1 MDWVRGKCLGK
12 GSYGSVFLAIQTNII
27 SPLLAVKS
35 ALIIDSF
42 SIMIIYNLLLEY
54 APGGSLADLINKYGG
69 KIPECD
75 VRRYTRMILKGL
87 SSIHNNGYVHCGLK
101 PAKIIV
107 FPSDQQDFQLKV
119 ADFGLAKEPDED
131 NLRKFFYQYTFRGT
145 PLYMSSESVKLAE
158 ISPALDFWSLG
169 CIVIEMITGKSPWH
183 ELVVEDILVRLAF
196 EGSSPEIPESMS
208 KKGKDFLRICFM
220 RPHCERWTANMLLDH
235 PFIVDEELTSPFEQE
250 ELLPPS
256 LSDDVVKSMCKLIL
270 SDYSPGQGLFS
281 SADRPLSLGSTC
293 RRLNFGPIGMG
304 CKETEK
310 SLLSKDGLRTK
321 VCRGSLK
328 NLISILIFNNCFIM
342 MTNNFINFYAFFS

>member
-12 GSYGSVFLAIQTNII
+12 GSYGSVFLAIPTNII
-27 SPLLAVKS
+27 SPPLAVKS

-42 SIMIIYNLLLEY
+42 SLQKELKILLSFFGSEGIIQCYGDCLSHENGMTIYNLLEY

-75 VRRYTRMILKGL
+75 VRPYTRMILKGL
-87 SSIHNNGYVHCGLK
+87 SSIHNNRYVHCDLK
-101 PAKIIV
+101 PANILV
-107 FPSDQQDFQLKV
+107 FPSDQQDFQLKI

-131 NLRKFFYQYTFRGT
+131 NSRKFFYQYTFRGT
-145 PLYMSSESVKLAE
+145 PLYMSPESVKLVE
-158 ISPALDFWSLG
+158 ISPALDIW
-169 CIVIEMITGKSPWH
+169 
-183 ELVVEDILVRLAF
+183 
-196 EGSSPEIPESMS
+196 
-208 KKGKDFLRICFM
+208 
-220 RPHCERWTANMLLDH
+220 WTADMLLDH

-281 SADRPLSLGSTC
+281 SRDRSLSLGSTC
-293 RRLNFGPIGMG
+293 KRLNFGPIGMG

-321 VCRGSLK
+321 A
-328 NLISILIFNNCFIM
+328 N
-342 MTNNFINFYAFFS
+342 

>member
-1 MDWVRGKCLGK
+1 M
-12 GSYGSVFLAIQTNII
+12 T
-27 SPLLAVKS
+27 
-35 ALIIDSF
+35 
-42 SIMIIYNLLLEY
+42 IYNLLLEY

-87 SSIHNNGYVHCGLK
+87 SSIHNNGYVHCDLK
-101 PAKIIV
+101 PANILV
-107 FPSDQQDFQLKV
+107 FPSDQQDFQLKI

-131 NLRKFFYQYTFRGT
+131 NSRKFFYQYTFRGT
-145 PLYMSSESVKLAE
+145 PLYMSPESVKHAE
-158 ISPALDFWSLG
+158 ISPALDIWSLG
-169 CIVIEMITGKSPWH
+169 CIVIEMITGKPPWH
-183 ELVVEDILVRLAF
+183 ELDVEDFFVRLAF
-196 EGSSPEIPESMS
+196 E
-208 KKGKDFLRICFM
+208 
-220 RPHCERWTANMLLDH
+220 
-235 PFIVDEELTSPFEQE
+235 ELTSSFEQE

-293 RRLNFGPIGMG
+293 KRLNFGPIGMG

-321 VCRGSLK
+321 A
-328 NLISILIFNNCFIM
+328 N
-342 MTNNFINFYAFFS
+342 

>member
-12 GSYGSVFLAIQTNII
+12 GSYGSVFLAIPTNII
-27 SPLLAVKS
+27 SPPLAVKS

-42 SIMIIYNLLLEY
+42 SLQKELKILLSLFGSEGIIQCYGDCLSHENGMTIYNLLLEY

-87 SSIHNNGYVHCGLK
+87 SSIHNNGYVHCDLK
-101 PAKIIV
+101 PANILV
-107 FPSDQQDFQLKV
+107 FPSDQQDFQLKI
-119 ADFGLAKEPDED
+119 ADFGLAKSLTKTIQGNSFTSTLSVELPYTCLL
-131 NLRKFFYQYTFRGT
+131 NLKHVKERERFLKNVFHET
-145 PLYMSSESVKLAE
+145 PLREVDS
-158 ISPALDFWSLG
+158 
-169 CIVIEMITGKSPWH
+169 
-183 ELVVEDILVRLAF
+183 
-196 EGSSPEIPESMS
+196 
-208 KKGKDFLRICFM
+208 
-220 RPHCERWTANMLLDH
+220 NMLLDH
-235 PFIVDEELTSPFEQE
+235 PFIVDEELTSSFEQE

-293 RRLNFGPIGMG
+293 KRLNFGPIGMG

-321 VCRGSLK
+321 A
-328 NLISILIFNNCFIM
+328 N
-342 MTNNFINFYAFFS
+342 

>member
-1 MDWVRGKCLGK
+1 MGTLSHENGM
-12 GSYGSVFLAIQTNII
+12 T
-27 SPLLAVKS
+27 
-35 ALIIDSF
+35 
-42 SIMIIYNLLLEY
+42 IYNLLLEY

-87 SSIHNNGYVHCGLK
+87 SSIHNNGYVHCDLK
-101 PAKIIV
+101 PANILV
-107 FPSDQQDFQLKV
+107 FPSDQQDFQLKI

-131 NLRKFFYQYTFRGT
+131 NSRKFFYQYTFRGT
-145 PLYMSSESVKLAE
+145 PLYMSPESVKLAE
-158 ISPALDFWSLG
+158 ISPALDIWSLG
-169 CIVIEMITGKSPWH
+169 CIVIEMITGKPPWH
-183 ELVVEDILVRLAF
+183 ELDVEDFFVRLAF
-196 EGSSPEIPESMS
+196 EGSSPEIPASMS
-208 KKGKDFLRICFM
+208 KKGKDFLRMCFM
-220 RPHCERWTANMLLDH
+220 RPHCERWTADMLLDH

-281 SADRPLSLGSTC
+281 STDRPLSLGSTC
-293 RRLNFGPIGMG
+293 KRLNFGPIGMG

-321 VCRGSLK
+321 A
-328 NLISILIFNNCFIM
+328 N
-342 MTNNFINFYAFFS
+342 